1 MYLSVGRLGPWH
13 YEHGSKTTRSEHSMA
28 ESFDKRELMIFKEMA
43 MSNSVMVDALSRLLL
58 ARGAFSQEELSK
70 MLREEFDGEKKQ

>member
-1 MYLSVGRLGPWH
+1 
-13 YEHGSKTTRSEHSMA
+13 
-28 ESFDKRELMIFKEMA
+28 
-43 MSNSVMVDALSRLLL
+43 MVDALSRLLL